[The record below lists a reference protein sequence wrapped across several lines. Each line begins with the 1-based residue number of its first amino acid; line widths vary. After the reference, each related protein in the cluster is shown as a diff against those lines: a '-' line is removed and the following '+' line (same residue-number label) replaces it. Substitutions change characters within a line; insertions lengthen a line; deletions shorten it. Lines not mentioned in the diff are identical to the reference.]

1 MPVRMTGIYGINGR
15 EWCCEWRWIIGS
27 DLLMAQL
34 YENGPGDNSAVLK
47 ITCYGAAAALCA
59 VTVAANLKFG
69 LTLGSTPEEKAI
81 YATAS
86 VAADVFKCTMVM
98 VVIRLWQ
105 KRQRWLAGVGA
116 VFGVALLDVVPG
128 IGGWICTGDARAHRR
143 HACRHQQGHRR
154 VDDDHPPRR

>member
-1 MPVRMTGIYGINGR
+1 M
-15 EWCCEWRWIIGS
+15 GS
-27 DLLMAQL
+27 DIT
-34 YENGPGDNSAVLK
+34 LK
-47 ITCYGAAAALCA
+47 LACYGAAAALCA

-86 VAADVFKCTMVM
+86 VAADVFKCTMIM

-116 VFGVALLDVVPG
+116 VFGVALLDVVVG